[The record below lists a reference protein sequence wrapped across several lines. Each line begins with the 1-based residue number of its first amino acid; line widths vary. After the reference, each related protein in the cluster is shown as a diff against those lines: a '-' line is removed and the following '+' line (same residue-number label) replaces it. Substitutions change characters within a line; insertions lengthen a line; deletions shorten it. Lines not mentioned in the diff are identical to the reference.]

1 MVNVVENFTPK
12 IHQFSEKK
20 NTTNFHW
27 FWQTAHAAHFPFSS
41 VKNFG
46 RTNIWMEHLQ
56 NIMQIIDDE
65 ELLPSKQEWPYIQI
79 SNELRN
85 IYLKLKRDEDEE
97 QSEQSLYGYGNFVV
111 SLMLASAFLLQTLSF
126 YDSLPQLWI

>member
-1 MVNVVENFTPK
+1 
-12 IHQFSEKK
+12 
-20 NTTNFHW
+20 
-27 FWQTAHAAHFPFSS
+27 
-41 VKNFG
+41 
-46 RTNIWMEHLQ
+46 MEHLQ

-111 SLMLASAFLLQTLSF
+111 SLMLASALLLQTLSF